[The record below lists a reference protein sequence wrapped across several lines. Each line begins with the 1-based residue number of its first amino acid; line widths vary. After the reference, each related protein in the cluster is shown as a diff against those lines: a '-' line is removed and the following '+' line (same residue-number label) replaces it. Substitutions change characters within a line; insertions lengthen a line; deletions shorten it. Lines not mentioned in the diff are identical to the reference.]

1 MSKIKELQKEITD
14 NVFQLDK
21 DELELIILHIQ
32 SLINKK
38 YMGEQVNLLDVYM
51 KIEQLD
57 KRLQQMDEDL
67 VSIIYDRGI
76 KDGSEEKN
84 IEINEGFMLMSDM
97 AWQLINR
104 IEDYDK
110 VQAHAYREDWNRV
123 RAGFTRDGHKKIPEI
138 GAISGDK
145 E

>member
-67 VSIIYDRGI
+67 VSVIVNRGI
-76 KDGSEEKN
+76 KDE
-84 IEINEGFMLMSDM
+84 
-97 AWQLINR
+97 
-104 IEDYDK
+104 
-110 VQAHAYREDWNRV
+110 
-123 RAGFTRDGHKKIPEI
+123 
-138 GAISGDK
+138 
-145 E
+145 